1 MPGGTARMRD
11 RNKMINFNKIWKN
24 SITEQDF
31 DVSKLT
37 IHDKLN
43 EKFWIRGKLKE
54 DVTEK
59 LMEIAQDFFKSL
71 QDEVPGIPDFEDVTF
86 TGSLASYNY
95 HDLSDIDLHII
106 LDFNKIQ
113 ESPEILE
120 KFFTVKRIQWNNS
133 HRIMILG
140 HEVEIYI
147 QDSNEEHIANG
158 VFSILRQDWLE
169 MPVKERVDIDYE
181 GTKKKYSAISAEIKE
196 LSNMFHEKKYKEVH
210 DYSIML
216 KEKIKRMRQ
225 SGLESSGTYSNEN
238 LAFKMLR
245 INGELE
251 ILNSLKISSY
261 DKMMSLESGSSI
273 KVKIQENWSNF
284 VSGI

>member
-158 VFSILRQDWLE
+158 VFSNLRQDWLE

>member
-1 MPGGTARMRD
+1 
-11 RNKMINFNKIWKN
+11 MINFNKIWKN

-251 ILNSLKISSY
+251 ILSSLKISSY

>member
-251 ILNSLKISSY
+251 ILSSLKISSY

>member
-1 MPGGTARMRD
+1 
-11 RNKMINFNKIWKN
+11 MINFNKIWKN